1 MFFVVFVFFIDK
13 DIVRK
18 LKKKIL
24 VCWLNFIYN
33 VCMEDFD
40 INFVEERVDSF
51 MY

>member
-33 VCMEDFD
+33 VFMESFD